1 MTRTLM
7 KILGK
12 DRKEILE
19 IKITV
24 TEMKNIIDGLTINSR
39 LDITEENISQLEY
52 ISVGSLET
60 NKRTSKSKGKM
71 TEGNIKG
78 NIQKLK
84 QLQKLYHIREYQ
96 KKERDKPS
104 QGSSENVKQS
114 N

>member
-1 MTRTLM
+1 M

-39 LDITEENISQLEY
+39 LDITEENISELEY

-60 NKRTSKSKGKM
+60 NKRTSKSKEKM

-96 KKERDKPS
+96 KKEMDK
-104 QGSSENVKQS
+104 QVKEAQKM
-114 N
+114 